1 MINRFGYTQAKSFL
15 KRKSIDASAQRL
27 MSAFD
32 ISKGLVPSSPKK
44 IAVCLS
50 GDLRTFPYCKDKLLR
65 FFQGHQV
72 TFFCHCWDDAD
83 VGTLKSLN
91 NMFIKQEK
99 RPNFKKLER
108 ASIKAFGFKTY
119 KNGLKIPLMSLNLF
133 PMWHGVNQA
142 FKLIKEKGFC
152 VEDFDLICRSRYDNY
167 FLGQLEQYDMPL
179 LDNQI
184 LIDENYDGYGGIGD
198 QFAIG
203 KPDVM
208 STYCTL
214 LEWLS
219 SQVQRPLKQPKP
231 NYFAEVVLKDY
242 LDEKGVEVTGIN
254 FGLRLMREHFVG
266 LSDDEI
272 PLRSHQF
279 SSTRNQAA
287 GAYVSEHH
295 SDLFSSL

>member
-1 MINRFGYTQAKSFL
+1 MINLFGYREAKLLLKGKKVDAPTQRLLDAFNINTGL
-15 KRKSIDASAQRL
+15 TPRKS
-27 MSAFD
+27 
-32 ISKGLVPSSPKK
+32 KK
-44 IAVCLS
+44 IAVCIS

-83 VGTLKSLN
+83 AGKLKSLN
-91 NMFIKQEK
+91 NVFIKKEV
-99 RPNFKKLER
+99 RPDFKKLER
-108 ASIKAFGFKTY
+108 ASIKAFGFKEY

-133 PMWHGVNQA
+133 PMWYGVNQA
-142 FKLIKEKGFC
+142 FRLIEEEGFC
-152 VEDFDLICRSRYDNY
+152 LNDYDLICRSRYDNY
-167 FLGQLEQYDMPL
+167 FLGQLEQYDKPL
-179 LDNQI
+179 LNNEI

-287 GAYVSEHH
+287 GAYVREYH